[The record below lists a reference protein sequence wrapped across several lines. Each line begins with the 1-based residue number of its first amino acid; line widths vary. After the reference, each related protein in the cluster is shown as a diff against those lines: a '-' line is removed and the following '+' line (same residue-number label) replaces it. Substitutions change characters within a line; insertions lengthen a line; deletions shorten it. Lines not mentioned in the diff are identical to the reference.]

1 LAAAPRS
8 SPSTCRCRLD
18 AHAPAGTRP
27 PHGSAAALA
36 RVGAI
41 IEEPRLHGHLTGR
54 ENLHVHGAARDRGA
68 HARVE
73 AIRAAE
79 AHAPDV
85 VLMDIRMVK
94 IDGIEATRRLPRR
107 RVRVLTTFGL
117 DEYIVEGVARRGER
131 LSHEGR
137 AGGRP
142 SSPRRF

>member
-1 LAAAPRS
+1 MRMRLLGHDLRTGARPPSPVSARS
-8 SPSTCRCRLD
+8 SR
-18 AHAPAGTRP
+18 
-27 PHGSAAALA
+27 
-36 RVGAI
+36 
-41 IEEPRLHGHLTGR
+41 EPRLHGHLTGR

-85 VLMDIRMVK
+85 VLMDIRMPK